1 MMMMMDH
8 GISRLREQTL
18 EYGTGAAAS
27 NSHQNRIKKIGVN
40 WKCVLGGSWPVECDF
55 VIFFVVD
62 FSCRRYMLWYVYVH
76 GLGRWK

>member
-40 WKCVLGGSWPVECDF
+40 WKCVLGGSWPVECE
-55 VIFFVVD
+55 FF
-62 FSCRRYMLWYVYVH
+62 FFFW
-76 GLGRWK
+76 

>member
-1 MMMMMDH
+1 MMKMMDH

-40 WKCVLGGSWPVECDF
+40 WKCVHFVGPWPVECKS
-55 VIFFVVD
+55 VIF
-62 FSCRRYMLWYVYVH
+62 L
-76 GLGRWK
+76 

>member
-27 NSHQNRIKKIGVN
+27 NSHQNRIKKIGAN
-40 WKCVLGGSWPVECDF
+40 WSELEVCTLGDPGLWSVSLL
-55 VIFFVVD
+55 FF
-62 FSCRRYMLWYVYVH
+62 FCS
-76 GLGRWK
+76 